1 MDLSVREQC
10 RLLGFH
16 RSGIYYEPQPE
27 TAENL
32 RIMRLLDE
40 EHMRHPASGSRQ
52 LLDFLERQGIEVN
65 RQRIQRL
72 MGKVGIEGIS
82 PKRRT
87 TLAATG
93 HQVYPYLLRGLNI
106 ERPKQVWCSDI
117 T

>member
-1 MDLSVREQC
+1 VAKKKFPKTVSEARSWIDYDHVDISVREQC

-40 EHMRHPASGSRQ
+40 EHLRHPASGSRQ
-52 LLDFLERQGIEVN
+52 LVNFLEGQGMEVN
-65 RQRIQRL
+65 RKRIQRL
-72 MGKVGIEGIS
+72 MRKMGIEGIS

-87 TLAATG
+87 TLSAAG
-93 HQVYPYLLRGLNI
+93 HQV
-106 ERPKQVWCSDI
+106 K
-117 T
+117 